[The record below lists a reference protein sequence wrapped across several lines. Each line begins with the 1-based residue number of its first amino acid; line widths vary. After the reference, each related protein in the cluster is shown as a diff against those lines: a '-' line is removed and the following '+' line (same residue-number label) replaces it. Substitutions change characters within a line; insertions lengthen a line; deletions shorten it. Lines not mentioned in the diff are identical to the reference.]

1 MEASKMKGHRKSIQ
15 GFFPSSSSDHS
26 TNSCHNLTSTNKC
39 LSKKTRCNRREYQY
53 SFSGKYDKAGG
64 LQTLFFMAG
73 WGRKL
78 GGGVSSARVSSHLSL
93 LSLLNHYQIY
103 HCSIITKRLGRYS
116 FIQATS
122 VCAAPKGLV
131 FQPFGLKQ
139 GTNFDHFGLKQGM
152 VCARQS

>member
-26 TNSCHNLTSTNKC
+26 TNSCHNLTSTSKC

-73 WGRKL
+73 WGREL
-78 GGGVSSARVSSHLSL
+78 GGVSAVLGSL
-93 LSLLNHYQIY
+93 LIYPFY
-103 HCSIITKRLGRYS
+103 HCLIITK
-116 FIQATS
+116 FIIAQS
-122 VCAAPKGLV
+122 LPKAREVLLYIGYI
-131 FQPFGLKQ
+131 
-139 GTNFDHFGLKQGM
+139 GM
-152 VCARQS
+152 CGAKGYGFLAVWSETGYQF

>member
-73 WGRKL
+73 WGREL
-78 GGGVSSARVSSHLSL
+78 LGVSAVLGSL
-93 LSLLNHYQIY
+93 LIY
-103 HCSIITKRLGRYS
+103 PFQHCLIITK
-116 FIQATS
+116 FIIAQS
-122 VCAAPKGLV
+122 LPKAREVLLYIGYI
-131 FQPFGLKQ
+131 
-139 GTNFDHFGLKQGM
+139 GM
-152 VCARQS
+152 CGAKGYGFLAVWSETGYQF

>member
-53 SFSGKYDKAGG
+53 DKAGG

-73 WGRKL
+73 WGREL
-78 GGGVSSARVSSHLSL
+78 GGVSAVLGSL
-93 LSLLNHYQIY
+93 LIYPFY
-103 HCSIITKRLGRYS
+103 HCLIITK
-116 FIQATS
+116 FIIAQS
-122 VCAAPKGLV
+122 LPKAREVLLYIGYIGMCGAKGMV

>member
-73 WGRKL
+73 WGREL
-78 GGGVSSARVSSHLSL
+78 GGVSAVLGSL
-93 LSLLNHYQIY
+93 LIYPFY
-103 HCSIITKRLGRYS
+103 HCLIITK
-116 FIQATS
+116 FIIAQS
-122 VCAAPKGLV
+122 IPKAREVLLYIGYI
-131 FQPFGLKQ
+131 
-139 GTNFDHFGLKQGM
+139 GM
-152 VCARQS
+152 CGAKGYGFLAVWSETGYQF

>member
-26 TNSCHNLTSTNKC
+26 TNSCHKLTSTNKC

-73 WGRKL
+73 WGREL
-78 GGGVSSARVSSHLSL
+78 GGGGGVSSARVSSHLSL
-93 LSLLNHYQIY
+93 LSLVNHYQIY
-103 HCSIITKRLGRYS
+103 HCSINTKGSGGTPLYRLYRYVRRQRVWLFS
-116 FIQATS
+116 R
-122 VCAAPKGLV
+122 LV
-131 FQPFGLKQ
+131 
-139 GTNFDHFGLKQGM
+139 
-152 VCARQS
+152 

>member
-73 WGRKL
+73 WGREL
-78 GGGVSSARVSSHLSL
+78 GGGGGVSSARVSSHLSL

-103 HCSIITKRLGRYS
+103 HCSIITKGSGGTPLYRLYRY
-116 FIQATS
+116 
-122 VCAAPKGLV
+122 VRR
-131 FQPFGLKQ
+131 Q
-139 GTNFDHFGLKQGM
+139 GYGFLAVWSETGYQF
-152 VCARQS
+152 

>member
-73 WGRKL
+73 WGREL
-78 GGGVSSARVSSHLSL
+78 GGVSAVLGSL
-93 LSLLNHYQIY
+93 LIYPFY
-103 HCSIITKRLGRYS
+103 HCLIITK
-116 FIQATS
+116 FIIAQS
-122 VCAAPKGLV
+122 LPKAREVLLYIGYI
-131 FQPFGLKQ
+131 
-139 GTNFDHFGLKQGM
+139 GM
-152 VCARQS
+152 CGAKGYGFLAVWSETGYQF

>member
-53 SFSGKYDKAGG
+53 DKAGG

-73 WGRKL
+73 WGREL
-78 GGGVSSARVSSHLSL
+78 GGVSAVLGSL
-93 LSLLNHYQIY
+93 LIYPFY
-103 HCSIITKRLGRYS
+103 HCLIITK
-116 FIQATS
+116 FIIAQS
-122 VCAAPKGLV
+122 LPK
-131 FQPFGLKQ
+131 
-139 GTNFDHFGLKQGM
+139 
-152 VCARQS
+152 AREVLLYIGYISMCGAKGYGFLAVWSETGYQF

>member
-26 TNSCHNLTSTNKC
+26 TNSCHNLTSANKC
-39 LSKKTRCNRREYQY
+39 LSKKTRCNRREYQN

-73 WGRKL
+73 WGREL
-78 GGGVSSARVSSHLSL
+78 GGGCQQCQGLFPHLSL

-103 HCSIITKRLGRYS
+103 HCSIITKGSGGTPLYRLYRYVRR
-116 FIQATS
+116 QR
-122 VCAAPKGLV
+122 VW

>member
-53 SFSGKYDKAGG
+53 SFSGKYDKAEG

-73 WGRKL
+73 WGREL
-78 GGGVSSARVSSHLSL
+78 GGVSAVLGSL
-93 LSLLNHYQIY
+93 LIYPFY
-103 HCSIITKRLGRYS
+103 HCLIITK
-116 FIQATS
+116 FIIAQS
-122 VCAAPKGLV
+122 IPKAREVLLYIGYI
-131 FQPFGLKQ
+131 
-139 GTNFDHFGLKQGM
+139 GM
-152 VCARQS
+152 CGAKGYGFLAVWSETGYQF

>member
-26 TNSCHNLTSTNKC
+26 TNGCHNLTSTNKC

-73 WGRKL
+73 WGREL
-78 GGGVSSARVSSHLSL
+78 GGVSAVLGSL
-93 LSLLNHYQIY
+93 LIYPFY
-103 HCSIITKRLGRYS
+103 HCLIITK
-116 FIQATS
+116 FIIAQS
-122 VCAAPKGLV
+122 LPKAREVLLYIGYI
-131 FQPFGLKQ
+131 
-139 GTNFDHFGLKQGM
+139 GM
-152 VCARQS
+152 CGAKGYGFLAVWSETGYQF

>member
-53 SFSGKYDKAGG
+53 DKAGG

-73 WGRKL
+73 WGREL
-78 GGGVSSARVSSHLSL
+78 GGVSAVLGSL
-93 LSLLNHYQIY
+93 LIYPFY
-103 HCSIITKRLGRYS
+103 HCLIITK
-116 FIQATS
+116 FIIAQS
-122 VCAAPKGLV
+122 LPKAREVLLYIGYI
-131 FQPFGLKQ
+131 
-139 GTNFDHFGLKQGM
+139 GM
-152 VCARQS
+152 CGAKGYGFLAVWSETGYQF